1 MGIAAKNALLGVILI
16 SISSSVFAMELNM
29 FLMNEENN
37 RFIYN
42 GEMNLKLVCEVSGVV
57 TNDLLFIIQF
67 GNEVI
72 YNKQGAISQFSDRF
86 EISTTGLNYSRVI
99 TIKTV
104 NINTTGIYYCTVI
117 YNRNISHSH
126 YFELLTVN
134 ETSPGC
140 WPGET
145 RILNRGDPIT
155 LSCFFKDL
163 QDLLI
168 SSWLKVSPNGSI
180 ENLTSEEITLG
191 FKKKRTVNIE
201 SLQLTDDGS
210 LFRCDIMSKHSTSHP
225 LFSCEIG
232 PILVKNLIQTITMS
246 YNRTPQTDDNTVTHR
261 PPSKHLPTSSLPQ
274 RTEGTN
280 EPHQGNVT
288 HPDITTNT
296 TTSQSTGTAS
306 YVSVFTISPRV
317 TNTTSSTSVS
327 QSIQSTVQT
336 SSTATPNVNRTTED
350 QGSKV
355 MTSTY
360 NYTTTNP
367 TITNTGSKVATSQPV
382 TKYEE
387 STSSNTDRIYSKGT
401 NLTVSTVTPTES
413 KVMTSTTK
421 TETPDAVSD
430 IVHSTT
436 ATTTEEREHVNANET
451 LGNSLQVM
459 TSEGMSTAL
468 SGKLD
473 STSVFP
479 ETEKPHL
486 NTIGMLLYYII
497 PLLVVII
504 LLLLILP
511 LICICSRRKEE
522 RSNNNNIPVTSSG
535 TLAGGSPH
543 PANSYETSID
553 PIEQGPSNGHHS
565 NGHQSKTHLVHEDG
579 GRSIKR
585 VYDDPTNTW
594 IQSTHL

>member
-1 MGIAAKNALLGVILI
+1 
-16 SISSSVFAMELNM
+16 
-29 FLMNEENN
+29 
-37 RFIYN
+37 
-42 GEMNLKLVCEVSGVV
+42 
-57 TNDLLFIIQF
+57 
-67 GNEVI
+67 
-72 YNKQGAISQFSDRF
+72 
-86 EISTTGLNYSRVI
+86 
-99 TIKTV
+99 
-104 NINTTGIYYCTVI
+104 
-117 YNRNISHSH
+117 
-126 YFELLTVN
+126 
-134 ETSPGC
+134 
-140 WPGET
+140 
-145 RILNRGDPIT
+145 
-155 LSCFFKDL
+155 
-163 QDLLI
+163 
-168 SSWLKVSPNGSI
+168 
-180 ENLTSEEITLG
+180 
-191 FKKKRTVNIE
+191 
-201 SLQLTDDGS
+201 
-210 LFRCDIMSKHSTSHP
+210 
-225 LFSCEIG
+225 
-232 PILVKNLIQTITMS
+232 
-246 YNRTPQTDDNTVTHR
+246 
-261 PPSKHLPTSSLPQ
+261 
-274 RTEGTN
+274 
-280 EPHQGNVT
+280 
-288 HPDITTNT
+288 
-296 TTSQSTGTAS
+296 
-306 YVSVFTISPRV
+306 
-317 TNTTSSTSVS
+317 
-327 QSIQSTVQT
+327 
-336 SSTATPNVNRTTED
+336 
-350 QGSKV
+350 

-382 TKYEE
+382 TTFEE
-387 STSSNTDRIYSKGT
+387 STSSNTDRIYSQGT
-401 NLTVSTVTPTES
+401 NLTVSSVTPTEPSDQSFGS

-421 TETPDAVSD
+421 TGTPDAVSD

-468 SGKLD
+468 SGKLN

-479 ETEKPHL
+479 ETEKPQI

-522 RSNNNNIPVTSSG
+522 RSNNKNIPVASSG

-565 NGHQSKTHLVHEDG
+565 RTHLVHEDG